1 MANLNNRRQAKLE
14 LYRLEYEH
22 QQQQQ
27 SQQPLQSITHR
38 DPDDYDDINC
48 A

>member
-1 MANLNNRRQAKLE
+1 MDNLYNRRQAKLE

-27 SQQPLQSITHR
+27 PQQPPESITHR
-38 DPDDYDDINC
+38 DPDDYDDIDC